1 MKGLQLGIQYMMFS
15 QTQLRNHCEIQQK
28 LTVTETNTTEKL
40 KSFHKR
46 QVYTAL
52 SKSHILF

>member
-15 QTQLRNHCEIQQK
+15 QTQLRNHSEIQQK

-40 KSFHKR
+40 
-46 QVYTAL
+46 
-52 SKSHILF
+52 